1 MTTKNVLSLNHKEAL
16 DFFMKSEQFHG
27 FELPEYF
34 DFDVVLNYVKD
45 TIGDKPYEEC
55 LTDVSPDY
63 LPDVNLDILLNKGLC
78 FETL

>member
-1 MTTKNVLSLNHKEAL
+1 MNTRNILSLNHQEAL

-45 TIGDKPYEEC
+45 TIGDKSYEDC
-55 LTDVSPDY
+55 LTDICPDN
-63 LPDVNLDILLNKGLC
+63 LPDVNLDSC
-78 FETL
+78 